1 MELADWKWIRTM
13 IIWAGILALGGLI
26 YPIGWGLYW
35 DINAPGVGLSAV
47 VGGNATVIKQL
58 VAYNSMHEGKQQGQF
73 EDIQKQLKDLSLL
86 YGLATVSDAG
96 DEITA
101 AINVGGPAVR
111 LDEGQELW
119 VTNRS
124 GESKTKIKVRVSG
137 SFTAGDR
144 YLIRLSKEAGIAIE
158 ASKNEIQVVI
168 EPIEEEGSAD

>member
-1 MELADWKWIRTM
+1 MEFADWKWIRTM
-13 IIWAGILALGGLI
+13 LIWSGILAVGFLI
-26 YPIGWGLYW
+26 YPIGWGMYW
-35 DINAPGVGLSAV
+35 QVNLPEVGLMAV
-47 VGGNATVIKQL
+47 VNRNAKAIEQL
-58 VAYNSMHEGKQQGQF
+58 VSYNRMHEGGQRGQF
-73 EDIQKQLKDLSLL
+73 EDIQKQLKGLSLL
-86 YGLATVSDAG
+86 YGLATVSEAG

-124 GESKTKIKVRVSG
+124 DESKTKIKVRVSG

-168 EPIEEEGSAD
+168 EPIEEEEAD